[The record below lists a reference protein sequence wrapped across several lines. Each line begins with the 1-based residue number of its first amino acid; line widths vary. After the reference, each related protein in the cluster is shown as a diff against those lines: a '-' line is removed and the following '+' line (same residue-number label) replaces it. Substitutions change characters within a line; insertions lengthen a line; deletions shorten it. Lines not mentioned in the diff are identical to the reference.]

1 MPDSFRTEGSYP
13 TGPGN
18 AKKGMFISKMP
29 SIAIPRRLSS
39 TMIRSDWL
47 TGAPFKD
54 AVVGIVMMIG

>member
-1 MPDSFRTEGSYP
+1 MR
-13 TGPGN
+13 PGN
-18 AKKGMFISKMP
+18 AKNGMFISKMP

-54 AVVGIVMMIG
+54 AVVGIVMIIG